1 MQTTVRTLILASSSP
16 RRRDL
21 LQSLGLP
28 FEVVASHADET
39 VEPGTPPG
47 EWVEQLAVRKAHA
60 VAQQWPAQPALVIA
74 ADTIVVL
81 DGTVLGKPA
90 SPAAAVGML
99 QQLQGRV
106 HEVYSGVC
114 VWRHPEGQYRCGH
127 RCTRVYMRPLSQ
139 EKIQRYV
146 HTGEPMDKAGSYAI
160 QGWGA
165 TLVEKIEGDYFT
177 VVGLP
182 LNLLSDLLAEAG
194 VALF

>member
-1 MQTTVRTLILASSSP
+1 MQTAVRRLILASSSP

-28 FEVVASHADET
+28 FTVVASHADES
-39 VEPGTPPG
+39 VAPGTPPG
-47 EWVEQLAVRKAHA
+47 AWVEQLAVRKAQV
-60 VAQQWPAQPALVIA
+60 VAQQQPAQPVLVVA

-81 DGTVLGKPA
+81 DGKVLGKPPQ
-90 SPAAAVGML
+90 PAAAIEML

-114 VWRHPEGQYRCGH
+114 VWHHPEGQYRCGH
-127 RCTRVYMRPLSQ
+127 RCTRVWMRPLTL
-139 EKIQRYV
+139 EHIQRYV
-146 HTGEPMDKAGSYAI
+146 RTGEPLDKAGSYAI
-160 QGWGA
+160 QGLGA
-165 TLVEKIEGDYFT
+165 TLVEKIDGDYFT